1 MKHRKQNSDRKSLQL
16 CSQVRWALEYEINE
30 SLDSHEAV
38 TVFAV
43 LPAPNTSNLLVV
55 LETLEKLSWEQAAC
69 IERKMALRA
78 NALRAIVAHSIQRR
92 KTPSLTFC
100 VRPKSLTNE
109 VSPEGNP

>member
-38 TVFAV
+38 TVSAV

-55 LETLEKLSWEQAAC
+55 LETLETISWEQAAC

-109 VSPEGNP
+109 VSLEGNP